1 MGKYYGKYNLL
12 YYSILMG
19 KYLASKKAT
28 QSKKNKTRTRKT
40 KRSRNTSTKTKKMQ
54 RRNLHRTRTRSAMS
68 RFYVR
73 GGASVSDK

>member
-1 MGKYYGKYNLL
+1 
-12 YYSILMG
+12 MG

-28 QSKKNKTRTRKT
+28 KTKKNRTTRRKT
-40 KRSRNTSTKTKKMQ
+40 KRSRNTSIKTKLMQ

-73 GGASVSDK
+73 GGGHASVSD